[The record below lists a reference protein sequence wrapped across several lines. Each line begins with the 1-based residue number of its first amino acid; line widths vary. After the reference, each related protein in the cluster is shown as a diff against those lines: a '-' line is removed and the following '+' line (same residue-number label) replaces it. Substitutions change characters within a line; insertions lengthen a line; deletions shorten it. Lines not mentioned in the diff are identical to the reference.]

1 MDEQVQVS
9 MQPAGRSVPERD
21 GGEYRAATVSL
32 VLEDGTIMHG
42 HPFGAAGSVDGEVVF
57 QTGMVGYPESMTDP
71 SYHGQIL
78 VLTYPLIGNYGIPD
92 ADLDEC
98 GLMRHFESNNRIWTA
113 GLVVGEICEEPSHWR
128 SKLTLSQ
135 WMAKHGV
142 PGISGIDTRALTKK
156 IREHGTVLGK
166 IVQSRVESIAG
177 FSFSN
182 QNLRNLVAEVSL
194 AQPMTY
200 NETGS
205 PRICAIDCGL
215 KLNQVRCFVQRGARV
230 DVVPWNARPDP
241 AEYDGLFLS
250 NGPGDPEMCR
260 EVVDNLRQVLQGG
273 AQPAKPIFGICLG
286 HQILATAAG
295 CRTFKMRYGNRGH
308 NLPCMHRGTRRC
320 YMTSQNHG
328 FAVDSS
334 ELPAGWEELFTN
346 LNDGTNEGL
355 VHEREPF
362 FSVQF
367 HPEHTAGPTDL
378 EVLFDV
384 FLELVRERKQGGAS
398 ATATATVSVRDRL
411 NERLRFVP
419 PTPLDLERP
428 KKVLILGSGGLSIG
442 QAGEFDYSGSQAIK
456 ALKEERIQTVL
467 INPNIAT
474 VQTSKGLAD
483 KVYFLPLTAEY
494 VEQVIKA
501 ERPGGVLLTFGGQTA
516 LNCGVELERAGV
528 FARYAIRIL
537 GTPIRSIIET
547 EDRKLFAE
555 RVAEIGER
563 VAPSAAVYSLAE
575 ALEAAERIGYPVMA
589 RAAFSLG
596 GLGSGFA
603 SNADELR
610 TLASH
615 ALAHSSQLIIDKSLK
630 GWKEVEYEV
639 VRDAYDNCITVCNM
653 ENVDPLGIHTGE
665 SIVVAPSQT
674 LSNRE
679 YNMLRT
685 TAIRVIRH
693 FGVVGECNIQYALCP
708 DSEEYYIIEVNAR
721 LSRSSALASKATGY
735 PLAYVAAKLALAV
748 PLPDIRNTVTGVTTA
763 CFEPSLDYC
772 VVKMPRWDLAK
783 FARVSKNIGSS
794 MKSVGEVMAIG
805 RTFEEAFQKA
815 LRMVDSMVTGFD
827 PYLKPVNEQ
836 ELREPT
842 DKRMFVLAAALRAG
856 YTVERLYALTKIDR
870 WFLRKLRAIIDFT
883 VRLEAVGDHGVQ
895 GLGVGLLREAKRLGF
910 SDRAIAH
917 CSKSTELAV
926 RTQRK
931 ELGVLPYVKQIDTV
945 AGEWP
950 AATNYLYLTYSA
962 CESDVDWP
970 GQYTMVIG
978 SGVYRIGSSVEFDWC
993 AVGCLRELRQLGR
1006 KTIMV
1011 NYNPETVSTDYDMCD
1026 RLYFEEI
1033 SFEVVM
1039 DIYDAEQPEGI
1050 ILSMGGQLPNNI
1062 AMDLHRQQAR
1072 ILGSSPESV
1081 DSAENRFKF
1090 SRLLDRKGILQ
1101 PRWKE
1106 LTNLQSAIAFCEE
1119 VGYPCLVR
1127 PSYVLSGAAMNVA
1140 YSNQD
1145 LEAYLQHASAVSKEH
1160 PVVISKFLVEAKEI
1174 DVDAVAADGE
1184 ILCLAVSEHVEN
1196 AGVHSGDATLVTPP
1210 QDINRETLE
1219 RIKEIA
1225 RDIAALLDVTGPFNM
1240 QLIAK
1245 NNELKVIE
1253 CNVRVSRSF
1262 PFVSKTLDHDFVA
1275 LATRVIVGLAVE
1287 PVDVMRGVGRVGV
1300 KVPQFS
1306 FARLAGAD
1314 VQLGVEMASTGEV
1327 ACFGDNRYEAY
1338 LKAMMSTGFQI
1349 PKKSILLSIGSYKH
1363 KMELLPSI
1371 RILDKMGYKLY
1382 ASMGTGDFYTEHGV
1396 AVESVQWTFDSL
1408 ATEESGGAPGSEL
1421 RHLAEYLSNKQ
1432 FDLVINLPMSGGGAR
1447 RVSCFMTHGYRTRR
1461 LAVDYS
1467 IPLVTDVKC
1476 AKLLVEAMRRIGG
1489 APPMKTHTDCIS
1501 SRRMVKLP
1509 GFIDVHVHLREPGAP
1524 HKETFATGTAAALA
1538 GGITMVLAMPNTQP
1552 AIVDR
1557 AALQHAQELASKGA
1571 RCDYALFV
1579 GASSANYGTVHELA
1593 SQAAGLKMYLNET
1606 FTTLRLDGLLVWRA
1620 HLAAWPKRAPLCVHA
1635 ERESMAAVLLLAS
1648 LADRPIHVCHVAR
1661 KEEILTIR
1669 AAKER
1674 GLKVTCEVCPHHL
1687 FLSTADAERL
1697 GAGWAEVRPVLCSPE
1712 DQQALWD
1719 NLDVVDV
1726 FATDHA
1732 PHTRDEK
1739 EAAGGG
1745 PAPPGFPG
1753 LETILPLLLNA
1764 VSEGR
1769 LTLDQLVAKFH
1780 RNPRRIF
1787 NLPEQPNTY
1796 VEVDFDEEW
1805 TIPERPLHSKARWTP
1820 FAGTRVKGC
1829 VHRVVLR
1836 GETAYVDGLVLV
1848 APGYGQNVRDWP
1860 TSRRSA
1866 LTAGTSIEQI
1876 NVSLEA
1882 LPPATLD
1889 PPTWFEHDGPTNDV
1903 FFRLLSATPH
1913 DPAGP
1918 KPGAGVHFAE
1928 QAGPL
1933 RPVSPA
1939 PPAARTRCDSTSNQ
1953 QLAVPA
1959 STAVH
1964 PHPRERHS
1972 LAGRHVL
1979 AVDMFGKEHLN
1990 ELFHLAQTMKAR
2002 VAKDRPL
2009 DDLLRGKVMA
2019 AVFYEVSTRT
2029 SCSFAAAMQRLGG
2042 RVVHVDETSSSARKG
2057 ESLEDSIQVLA
2068 GYADVVVLRHPVPG
2082 AVERAAQH
2090 CRKPLINAG
2099 DGVGEHPTQA
2109 LLDIFTIREEIGT
2122 VNGLTI
2128 TMVGDLKHGRTV
2140 HSLARLLTLYNV
2152 NLRYVC
2158 PAGLDM
2164 PDRIRTFVDRKG
2176 ISQRQFASLEEAIA
2190 DTDVLYMTRIQRERF
2205 ASEKEYE
2212 QCCGQLV
2219 LTPHLMTVAKRR
2231 MIVMHPLPRVFEIS
2245 PEIDSDPRA
2254 AYFRQAEYGM
2264 YVRMALLAMV
2274 LGRC

>member
-1 MDEQVQVS
+1 M
-9 MQPAGRSVPERD
+9 
-21 GGEYRAATVSL
+21 Y
-32 VLEDGTIMHG
+32 G
-42 HPFGAAGSVDGEVVF
+42 HPFGAQLDVDGEVVF

-71 SYHGQIL
+71 SYHGQVL

-92 ADLDEC
+92 ADLDER
-98 GLMRHFESNNRIWTA
+98 GLMRLFESNNRIWTA
-113 GLVVGEICEEPSHWR
+113 GLVVGEICDEPSHWR
-128 SKLTLSQ
+128 SKLTLSE

-156 IREHGTVLGK
+156 IRENGTILGK
-166 IVQSRVESIAG
+166 IMQRRVTSIAG
-177 FSFSN
+177 FNFSN

-194 AQPMTY
+194 LQPRMVY
-200 NETGS
+200 NASGS

-215 KLNQVRCFVQRGARV
+215 KLNQVRCFINRGARV
-230 DVVPWNARPDP
+230 DVVQWNVRPDP
-241 AEYDGLFLS
+241 SEYDGLFLS
-250 NGPGDPEMCR
+250 NGPGDPEMCP
-260 EVVDNLRQVLQGG
+260 EVVHNLRELL
-273 AQPAKPIFGICLG
+273 ALPRAKPIFGICLG
-286 HQILATAAG
+286 HQILSTAAG
-295 CRTFKMRYGNRGH
+295 CRTYKMRYGNRGH

-334 ELPAGWEELFTN
+334 NMPTGWEELFTN
-346 LNDGTNEGL
+346 LNDGSNEGI
-355 VHEREPF
+355 VHESKPY

-367 HPEHTAGPTDL
+367 HPEHMAGPTDL

-384 FLELVRERKQGGAS
+384 FLEAVRADRDGTGSQLS
-398 ATATATVSVRDRL
+398 IRDRL
-411 NERLRFVP
+411 NDRLRYVP
-419 PTPLDLERP
+419 VTPVELERP

-483 KVYFLPLTAEY
+483 KVYFLPITPEY
-494 VEQVIKA
+494 VEKVIKA
-501 ERPGGVLLTFGGQTA
+501 ERPSGVLLTFGGQTA
-516 LNCGVELERAGV
+516 LNCGVEMERAGLFDKYGV
-528 FARYAIRIL
+528 RIM

-555 RVAEIGER
+555 RVAEIGEK
-563 VAPSAAVYSLAE
+563 VAPSAAVYSIQE
-575 ALEAAERIGYPVMA
+575 ALEAAEAIGYPVMA

-603 SNADELR
+603 SNVEELKA
-610 TLASH
+610 LASQ

-674 LSNRE
+674 LSNHE
-679 YNMLRT
+679 YNLLRS

-693 FGVVGECNIQYALCP
+693 FGVVGECNIQYALNP
-708 DSEEYYIIEVNAR
+708 ESEEYYIIEVNAR

-748 PLPDIRNTVTGVTTA
+748 PLPDIRNSVTGVTTA

-815 LRMVDSMVTGFD
+815 LRMVDSVDGFD

-836 ELREPT
+836 ELEQPT
-842 DKRMFVLAAALRAG
+842 DKRMFVLAAALKEG
-856 YTVERLYALTKIDR
+856 YTVEQIYELTKIDR
-870 WFLRKLRAIIDFT
+870 WFLRKMKGIIDFT
-883 VRLEAVGDHGVQ
+883 VRLEA
-895 GLGVGLLREAKRLGF
+895 LGRVPGAAMLREAKRLGF
-910 SDRAIAH
+910 SDRMIAQ
-917 CSKSTELAV
+917 CVKSTELAV

-931 ELGVLPYVKQIDTV
+931 EYGVVPFVKQIDTV

-950 AATNYLYLTYSA
+950 ASTNYLYLTYSA
-962 CESDVDWP
+962 TESDVDYP

-993 AVGCLRELRQLGR
+993 AVGCLRELRKLGR

-1039 DIYDAEQPEGI
+1039 DIYDAEQPEGV

-1072 ILGSSPESV
+1072 ILGTSPESV

-1090 SRLLDRKGILQ
+1090 SRMLDRKGILQ

-1106 LTNLQSAIAFCEE
+1106 LTNLESAIEFCEE

-1145 LEAYLQHASAVSKEH
+1145 LKTYLKHASDVSKEH

-1184 ILCLAVSEHVEN
+1184 ILCMAVSEHVEN

-1210 QDINRETLE
+1210 QDINQETLE

-1262 PFVSKTLDHDFVA
+1262 PFVSKTLDFDFVA
-1275 LATRVIVGLAVE
+1275 LATQVIIGLVVE
-1287 PVDVMRGVGRVGV
+1287 PVDVMHGRGLVGV

-1306 FARLAGAD
+1306 FSRLAGAD
-1314 VQLGVEMASTGEV
+1314 VMLGVEMASTGEV
-1327 ACFGDNRYEAY
+1327 ACFGENRYEAY

-1349 PKKSILLSIGSYKH
+1349 PQKSILLSIGSYKH

-1371 RILDKMGYKLY
+1371 RILEKMGYKLY

-1408 ATEESGGAPGSEL
+1408 ATEDNGNGAGSEL
-1421 RHLAEYLSNKQ
+1421 RHLAEYLANKQ
-1432 FDLVINLPMSGGGAR
+1432 FDLVINPPMSGGGAR
-1447 RVSCFMTHGYRTRR
+1447 RVACFMTHGYRTRR

-1476 AKLLVEAMRRIGG
+1476 AKLLVAAMQRIGG
-1489 APPMKTHTDCIS
+1489 PPALKTHIDCMS
-1501 SRRMVKLP
+1501 SRLMVKLP

-1557 AALQHAQELASKGA
+1557 TAFQQAHELAKKGA
-1571 RCDYALFV
+1571 RCDYALYV
-1579 GASSANYGTVHELA
+1579 GASANNASTVHELA
-1593 SQAAGLKMYLNET
+1593 AQAAGLKMYLNDT
-1606 FTTLRLDGLLVWRA
+1606 FTTLRLNGQLSVWQA
-1620 HLAAWPKRAPLCVHA
+1620 HLASWPKKAPLCVHA
-1635 ERESMAAVLLLAS
+1635 ERETMAAVLLLAS
-1648 LADRPIHVCHVAR
+1648 LTDRPIHVCHVAR
-1661 KEEILTIR
+1661 KEEILLIR
-1669 AAKER
+1669 AAKDR

-1687 FLSTADAERL
+1687 FLSTADLDRL
-1697 GAGWAEVRPVLCSPE
+1697 GASKAEVRPVLCSPE

-1732 PHTRDEK
+1732 PHSREEK
-1739 EAAGGG
+1739 ESSN
-1745 PAPPGFPG
+1745 PPPGFPG
-1753 LETILPLLLNA
+1753 LETILPLLLTA
-1764 VSEGR
+1764 VADGR
-1769 LTLDQLVAKFH
+1769 LTLDELVNKFH
-1780 RNPRRIF
+1780 YNPRRIF

-1796 VEVDFDEEW
+1796 VELDLSEEW
-1805 TIPERPLHSKARWTP
+1805 IIPDRPQHSKAHWTP
-1820 FAGTRVKGC
+1820 FGGMRVKGC

-1848 APGYGQNVRDWP
+1848 GPGYGQNVREWTVPRKTTLPAAGSVDALNQ
-1860 TSRRSA
+1860 SA
-1866 LTAGTSIEQI
+1866 GSGRTVHTDL
-1876 NVSLEA
+1876 
-1882 LPPATLD
+1882 
-1889 PPTWFEHDGPTNDV
+1889 EHDGPTNEM
-1903 FFRLLSATPH
+1903 FYQLLSPDA
-1913 DPAGP
+1913 ASGP
-1918 KPGAGVHFAE
+1918 NAHVKQLGVHFAGE
-1928 QAGPL
+1928 H

-1939 PPAARTRCDSTSNQ
+1939 PGRTRCDSTGNQ
-1953 QLAVPA
+1953 SVVGRLE
-1959 STAVH
+1959 TMTLG
-1964 PHPRERHS
+1964 PHRERP

-1979 AVDMFGKEHLN
+1979 TVDMFTKEHLN
-1990 ELFHLAQTMKAR
+1990 EIFHLAQTMKAR
-2002 VAKDRPL
+2002 VAKDRLL

-2019 AVFYEVSTRT
+2019 SLFYEVSTRT

-2042 RVVHVDETSSSARKG
+2042 RVVHIDETSSSARKG
-2057 ESLEDSIQVLA
+2057 ESLEDSIQVIA
-2068 GYADVVVLRHPVPG
+2068 GYADVVVLRHPLPG
-2082 AVERAAQH
+2082 AVARASHH

-2128 TMVGDLKHGRTV
+2128 TMVGDLKNGRTV
-2140 HSLARLLTLYNV
+2140 HSLARLLTMYNV

-2158 PAGLDM
+2158 PAGLEM
-2164 PDRIRTFVDRKG
+2164 PSHIREYVDKKG
-2176 ISQRQFASLEEAIA
+2176 ISQRQYASLETAIV

-2205 ASEKEYE
+2205 ESEQEYE

-2219 LTPHLMTVAKRR
+2219 LTPQLMTVAKRR

-2245 PEIDSDPRA
+2245 VEVDSDPRA

-2274 LGRC
+2274 LGRS